1 MRVILAVLLFCSLI
15 PAALASGLL
24 KPGDAIQI
32 TVWQDPKLDRT
43 VVIGPDGQF
52 GFPLAGHVRA
62 SGRTTEAIER
72 ILRSRLEK
80 KYTGDLDISVTL
92 AAVDREAL
100 EDTVPKIY
108 VSGEVLR
115 PGPYQIKSPTTI
127 VQAIALAGGV
137 SPFTARQRI
146 QIHRQYRGED
156 SMFLFNYNAYQAGEI
171 VTDNIALR
179 SGDVIIVPERGL
191 FE

>member
-1 MRVILAVLLFCSLI
+1 MRVILAFLFLCTLLTGAF
-15 PAALASGLL
+15 AAGSL
-24 KPGDAIQI
+24 KPGDAISI

-52 GFPLAGHVRA
+52 GFPLAGHIRA
-62 SGRTTEAIER
+62 AGRTTEAIER

-100 EDTVPKIY
+100 EDTYPKVYIT
-108 VSGEVLR
+108 GEVLR
-115 PGPYQIKSPTTI
+115 PGPYPLRSRTSIA
-127 VQAIALAGGV
+127 QAIALAGGV
-137 SPFTARQRI
+137 SPFAARQRI

-156 SMFLFNYNAYQAGEI
+156 SIFLFNYNAYQYGQVI
-171 VTDNIALR
+171 TDNIDLR
-179 SGDVIIVPERGL
+179 NGDVVIVPERGL